1 MSKKIPNNS
10 IKEHESRVI
19 NFPSYVHKYI
29 SFFKIQFHCKMKK
42 VISLHNRK
50 GNMRKP
56 AWKFF
61 VEFFFTIIHTNSES
75 DSSKW
80 EIL

>member
-1 MSKKIPNNS
+1 MSKKLPNNS

-19 NFPSYVHKYI
+19 NFPSYVHKY
-29 SFFKIQFHCKMKK
+29 KIQFHCKTKK

-56 AWKFF
+56 A
-61 VEFFFTIIHTNSES
+61 
-75 DSSKW
+75 
-80 EIL
+80 